1 MTLYHTCQT
10 LRFLSRIYNNPFI
23 MSILYMSVYYNSN
36 NYSMGQ
42 NQSSEVNNKIF
53 YLSPPTEQV
62 EIISE
67 SNPNTECQDTTNEQD
82 RELTVSK
89 KHDVYYQ
96 DEYLHSNPL

>member
-1 MTLYHTCQT
+1 
-10 LRFLSRIYNNPFI
+10 

-42 NQSSEVNNKIF
+42 NQSGEVNNKTF

-67 SNPNTECQDTTNEQD
+67 SNPNTECQDTTNEQEQ
-82 RELTVSK
+82 ELAVPK
-89 KHDVYYQ
+89 KEYVYYQ
-96 DEYLHSNPL
+96 DEYLNSNPLQSI